1 MVASLVLSFT
11 DYDLITDP
19 IFAGFDNFRRLAN
32 DPMVPKSLF
41 NTAYYTVLSVP
52 ARLAV
57 ALAMALVL
65 NMKLKYITFFRVA
78 YYLPTV
84 VPAVTAVIMWMWI
97 FNPDFGPV
105 NLTLGVFGIP
115 GPGWFWDENWSKPA
129 IIIMGLWSVGTMMVV
144 FLAGLQTVPE
154 VLHEVAAIDGAGR
167 LRRFWHVTLPM
178 LTPVLFFNAVIGIIG
193 SWQVFT
199 PAYIATEGGPRN
211 TTVFIVLHLYR
222 HAFENFRMGYA
233 STLAWMLFLI
243 VLVFTVIQFT
253 VARHW
258 VYYEA
263 GGR

>member
-11 DYDLITDP
+11 DYDLLSSP
-19 IFAGFDNFRRLAN
+19 EFAGLGNFRRLMD
-32 DPMVPKSLF
+32 DPMVPKALF
-41 NTAYYTVLSVP
+41 NTAFFTFLSVP
-52 ARLAV
+52 AKLAV

-84 VPAVTAVIMWMWI
+84 VPAVTSVILWMWI

-105 NLTLGVFGIP
+105 NLTLDAFGIP
-115 GPGWFWDENWSKPA
+115 GPGWFWDEHWSKPA
-129 IIIMGLWSVGTMMVV
+129 IIIMGLWSVGTQMVV

-167 LRRFWHVTLPM
+167 LRRFWYVTLPM
-178 LTPVLFFNAVIGIIG
+178 LTPVVFFNAVIGIIG

-243 VLVFTVIQFT
+243 VLIFTVIQFT